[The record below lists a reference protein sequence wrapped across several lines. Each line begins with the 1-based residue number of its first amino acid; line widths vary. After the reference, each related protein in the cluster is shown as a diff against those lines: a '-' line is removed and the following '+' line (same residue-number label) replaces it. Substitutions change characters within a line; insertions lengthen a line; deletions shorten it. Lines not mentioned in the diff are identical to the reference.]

1 MDERFMARILHPP
14 APRHCLDCARI
25 LARLRR
31 RLREAVEVAG
41 VKAEGRDDGGADVG
55 DGGELGRVVR
65 VGGEVEAAA
74 LVLRPDN
81 RSG

>member
-1 MDERFMARILHPP
+1 MARILHPP
-14 APRHCLDCARI
+14 ATWRYPDCARI
-25 LARLRR
+25 LAQLRR
-31 RLREAVEVAG
+31 RLRDAVEVAG
-41 VKAEGRDDGGADVG
+41 VEAEGRDDGGADVV
-55 DGGELGRVVR
+55 DGGEMRRMVR